1 MARYRATLAY
11 DGTAYLGFQRQANAT
26 PTVQRAVEEAIGAVT
41 AGERVTVIA
50 AGRTDT
56 GVHAAGQ
63 VIAFDVDWSHADEAL
78 LRAVNAH
85 LPADIALQDIRQQ
98 VGFHPRFDA
107 LSRRYRYHV
116 VQSARPQPLLRNLA
130 WQVRHRLDLERMQTA
145 AKMLIGSQD
154 FAAFGTPPQGSSTV
168 REVIVSRW
176 DEQTQP
182 CGALLVYTIEA
193 NAFLYRMVRRIVGT
207 LVEVGRSA
215 LSLEEF
221 AELLRRADLSLV
233 KITAPP
239 QGLILERVRYPGDD
253 DEGGAGEITAET
265 GASSLRIGR

>member
-1 MARYRATLAY
+1 MARYRARLAY
-11 DGTAYLGFQRQANAT
+11 DGTAYLGFQRQGGNT
-26 PTVQRAVEEAIGAVT
+26 PTVQRAVEGAIGAVT
-41 AGERVTVIA
+41 GFERVTVIA

-56 GVHAAGQ
+56 GVHAVGQ
-63 VIAFDVDWSHADEAL
+63 VIAFDVDWDHADEAL
-78 LRAVNAH
+78 LRAVNAN
-85 LPADIALQDIRQQ
+85 LPDDIALQDIRQQ

-130 WQVRHRLDLERMQTA
+130 WEVRHRLDLEPMQA
-145 AKMLIGSQD
+145 AAEMLVGRRD
-154 FAAFGTPPQGSSTV
+154 FAAFGTPPQGSNTI

-176 DEQTQP
+176 DGQAQP
-182 CGALLVYTIEA
+182 YGVLLVYTIEA

-207 LVEVGRSA
+207 LVEVGRGA

-221 AELLRRADLSLV
+221 AELIRRADLSLV

-239 QGLILERVRYPGDD
+239 RGLILERVRYPGDD
-253 DEGGAGEITAET
+253 ETDAADSMTAET
-265 GASSLRIGR
+265 GVSSLRIGR